1 MNVSDI
7 LRDVL
12 ENDEIND
19 ETRSKLEGLQSAYT
33 EQERQHNELS
43 ESFDQLKKRYYD
55 RFFSGDGE
63 SDNSTDDDTTPAY
76 PEGDRVIEDI
86 IFKQ

>member
-1 MNVSDI
+1 MNVNEI
-7 LRDVL
+7 QRDVL
-12 ENDEIND
+12 ENDKID
-19 ETRSKLEGLQSAYT
+19 DVTRSKLEGLQSAYT

-63 SDNSTDDDTTPAY
+63 SDSIDDDTTPTY

>member
-19 ETRSKLEGLQSAYT
+19 VTRSKLEGLQTTYT
-33 EQERQHNELS
+33 EQERQHTELA
-43 ESFDQLKKRYYD
+43 ENFDQLKKRYYD
-55 RFFSGDGE
+55 RFFSGDGDGANRTDE
-63 SDNSTDDDTTPAY
+63 DNAPAE
-76 PEGDRVIEDI
+76 PERDQVIEDI